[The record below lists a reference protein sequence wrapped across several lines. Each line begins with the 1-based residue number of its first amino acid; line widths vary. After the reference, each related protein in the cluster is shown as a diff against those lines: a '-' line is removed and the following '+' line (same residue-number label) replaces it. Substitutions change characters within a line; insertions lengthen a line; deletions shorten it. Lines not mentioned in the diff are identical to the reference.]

1 VRVDALGATSRPGIF
16 AAGDM
21 AHVPGLPMPLAA
33 VLNAAAAGLVAGSS
47 AHRDLLMEEHPWLL
61 PR

>member
-1 VRVDALGATSRPGIF
+1 
-16 AAGDM
+16 
-21 AHVPGLPMPLAA
+21 MPLAA
-33 VLNAAAAGLVAGSS
+33 VLNAASAGLVAGSS